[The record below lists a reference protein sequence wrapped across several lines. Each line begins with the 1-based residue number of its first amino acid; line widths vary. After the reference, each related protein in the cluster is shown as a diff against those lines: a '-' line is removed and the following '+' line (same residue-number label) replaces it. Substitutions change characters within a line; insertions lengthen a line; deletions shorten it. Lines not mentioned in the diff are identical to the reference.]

1 MTNTI
6 VSERNDANV
15 SMVENILAKEESKR
29 AKTNINIRN
38 DSWEIIFV
46 LWDSCKHDPIG
57 VVARTNKWLTFA
69 VRGAGNFPNFR
80 PRRFLDE

>member
-6 VSERNDANV
+6 VSERNNANV
-15 SMVENILAKEESKR
+15 LMVENILAKEELKR
-29 AKTNINIRN
+29 AKMNINIRN

-46 LWDSCKHDPIG
+46 LWDSCKCDPIG
-57 VVARTNKWLTFA
+57 VVARTNKWLAFA
-69 VRGAGNFPNFR
+69 VREAGNFPNFR

>member
-1 MTNTI
+1 MTNSI
-6 VSERNDANV
+6 VSERNDVNV
-15 SMVENILAKEESKR
+15 SMVENILAKEETKK

-46 LWDSCKHDPIG
+46 LWDSCKRDPIG
-57 VVARTNKWLTFA
+57 VVARTNKWLAFA
-69 VRGAGNFPNFR
+69 VRGAGNFLNFR

>member
-1 MTNTI
+1 MTNSI
-6 VSERNDANV
+6 VSERDDVNV
-15 SMVENILAKEESKR
+15 SMVENILAKEETKR

-46 LWDSCKHDPIG
+46 LWDSCKHNPIG
-57 VVARTNKWLTFA
+57 VVARTNKRLAFA

-80 PRRFLDE
+80 PRRFLNK

>member
-15 SMVENILAKEESKR
+15 SMVKNILAKEESKR
-29 AKTNINIRN
+29 AKMNINIRN

-46 LWDSCKHDPIG
+46 LWDSCKHDPIE
-57 VVARTNKWLTFA
+57 VVARTNKWLAFA

-80 PRRFLDE
+80 PRQFLDE

>member
-1 MTNTI
+1 MTNSI
-6 VSERNDANV
+6 VSERNDINV

-46 LWDSCKHDPIG
+46 L
-57 VVARTNKWLTFA
+57 
-69 VRGAGNFPNFR
+69 
-80 PRRFLDE
+80 

>member
-15 SMVENILAKEESKR
+15 SMVKNILVKEESKR
-29 AKTNINIRN
+29 AKMNINIRN

-46 LWDSCKHDPIG
+46 LWDSCKRNPIE
-57 VVARTNKWLTFA
+57 VVARTNKWLAFA

-80 PRRFLDE
+80 PRWFLDE